1 VDLNVIGLPYPSGK
15 PKKMINMLEFDAL
28 LNEEYLDIIY
38 KGEIQPISFTI
49 EPMILPVDHHHRN
62 ISS

>member
-1 VDLNVIGLPYPSGK
+1 
-15 PKKMINMLEFDAL
+15 MINMLEFDAL